1 MCVCVCL
8 SMCYVCVSC
17 LRVWR
22 VEIRACGLTRGYPV
36 CLEEEE
42 SAPLGKMRLCEE
54 RAREEVCLREGGYN
68 PLRRLSAAKSV

>member
-1 MCVCVCL
+1 M
-8 SMCYVCVSC
+8 
-17 LRVWR
+17 RVWR

-68 PLRRLSAAKSV
+68 PLRLSAAKSV

>member
-1 MCVCVCL
+1 MCVYLCA
-8 SMCYVCVSC
+8 MCVSC

-22 VEIRACGLTRGYPV
+22 VEIRACGLTRGYPG
-36 CLEEEE
+36 LEEEE